1 MRDLLKK
8 LFGRMDAEEAF
19 EILMEGRR
27 NKKFDK
33 ALKVAIYEPS
43 IEKFFVNNKK
53 NVQLEM
59 GSGRTVKVSVEEI
72 IDVNGGVPSFFER
85 TAR

>member
-1 MRDLLKK
+1 MKTLKN
-8 LFGRMDAEEAF
+8 LFKKMDAEEAF
-19 EILMEGRR
+19 EILMEGRH

-72 IDVNGGVPSFFER
+72 IDVNGDVPSFFER
-85 TAR
+85 

>member
-1 MRDLLKK
+1 MKTLKN
-8 LFGRMDAEEAF
+8 LFKKMDAEEAF

-43 IEKFFVNNKK
+43 IEKVFVDNKK

-59 GSGRTVKVSVEEI
+59 GSGRIVKVLSEEVI
-72 IDVNGGVPSFFER
+72 EVVGCLPAFFER
-85 TAR
+85 